1 MRFEGKLDKWNDDRG
16 FGFIAPTR
24 GGEPVFVHI
33 SAFPRDGRRPKLGEA
48 LTFEVEP
55 AGEGKKRAIRI
66 ERAGAPPQ
74 PRLDAAPPSA
84 RTHRRPPRK
93 RGTLPVGAIAAG
105 IAVVLFAGHALYSRL
120 SGPRVNGAP
129 TANGLVRA
137 LGASEATPTTFRCD
151 GRTHCSQM
159 SSCEEAT
166 FFLKNCPDTK
176 MDGDGDGIPCESQWC
191 N

>member
-1 MRFEGKLDKWNDDRG
+1 MLLEQRTTNPNQSTSLAARTPDDRL
-16 FGFIAPTR
+16 
-24 GGEPVFVHI
+24 V
-33 SAFPRDGRRPKLGEA
+33 RRKG
-48 LTFEVEP
+48 
-55 AGEGKKRAIRI
+55 AGH
-66 ERAGAPPQ
+66 AGAPPQ
-74 PRLDAAPPSA
+74 PRPDAAPPSA

-93 RGTLPVGAIAAG
+93 RGTLPVGAIAVG
-105 IAVVLFAGHALYSRL
+105 IAVVLFAGHALYGRL

-129 TANGLVRA
+129 TANGVVRA

-159 SSCEEAT
+159 SSCEEAK